1 MKILGCFK
9 IVPDLDLI
17 AEEDWIADGQLQ
29 VDTSYAKLLW
39 NCFDEGALEMM
50 LKLSDLS
57 EGFDV
62 VYELNALTVGRRRHE
77 TFLKTLY
84 ALGFEHAVR
93 AEAEEDVDI
102 RFCPEV
108 IAHIV
113 ADYVSETAP
122 QDVVIMG
129 TQSSDGGNMKTPLLL
144 AETLGWPCIT
154 QVTGIEPVDEG
165 HLKVTNEED
174 GRVAEQVVAV
184 PCVLAMGNA
193 PSAYLRVPTLKD
205 KMKLGK
211 KPIEHIQPDWEKILE
226 QGTDQA
232 VELTRLE
239 AVDDSRDT
247 VLIEGDTPEEKAR
260 ELYESYLKGRLDK
273 I

>member
-29 VDTSYAKLLW
+29 VDTSYAKLSW

-62 VYELNALTVGRRRHE
+62 VYELSVLTVGRRQHE
-77 TFLKTLY
+77 AFLKTLY
-84 ALGFEHAVR
+84 ALKFEHVVR
-93 AEAEEDVDI
+93 VEAEEDKDI
-102 RFCPEV
+102 RFCPEI
-108 IAHIV
+108 IADLAAGYIT
-113 ADYVSETAP
+113 DTSP

-129 TQSSDGGNMKTPLLL
+129 VQSSEGSNGKTPLLL
-144 AETLGWPCIT
+144 AEELGWPCIT
-154 QVTGIEPVDEG
+154 EVTALEPVDEG
-165 HLKVTNEED
+165 HLKVTSEED
-174 GRVAEQVVAV
+174 GHTAVQVVGV
-184 PCVLAMGNA
+184 PCVLAVGNA
-193 PSAYLRVPTLKD
+193 PSSYLRVPTLKD

-211 KPIEHIQPDWEKILE
+211 KPIEHIVPNWDQLLEKE
-226 QGTDQA
+226 RD
-232 VELTRLE
+232 VELTELA
-239 AVDDSRDT
+239 AVEERRDA
-247 VLIEGDTPEEKAR
+247 VVIEGDTPEEKAR
-260 ELYESYLKGRLDK
+260 QLYESYLKGRLEK

>member
-1 MKILGCFK
+1 M
-9 IVPDLDLI
+9 
-17 AEEDWIADGQLQ
+17 
-29 VDTSYAKLLW
+29 
-39 NCFDEGALEMM
+39 
-50 LKLSDLS
+50 
-57 EGFDV
+57 
-62 VYELNALTVGRRRHE
+62 
-77 TFLKTLY
+77 
-84 ALGFEHAVR
+84 
-93 AEAEEDVDI
+93 
-102 RFCPEV
+102 
-108 IAHIV
+108 
-113 ADYVSETAP
+113 
-122 QDVVIMG
+122 
-129 TQSSDGGNMKTPLLL
+129 
-144 AETLGWPCIT
+144 
-154 QVTGIEPVDEG
+154 DEG